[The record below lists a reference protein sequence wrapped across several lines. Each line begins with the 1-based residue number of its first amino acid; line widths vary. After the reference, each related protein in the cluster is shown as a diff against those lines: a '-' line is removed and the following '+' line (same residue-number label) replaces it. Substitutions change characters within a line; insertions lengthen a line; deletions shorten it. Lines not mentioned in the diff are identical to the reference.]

1 VNQEREK
8 TIAAIS
14 TPVGTGA
21 IAVIRMTGPDA
32 IEIADRVFVS
42 PRKKKAASCPA
53 HKALY
58 GWVQTIKGEQLDEV
72 LLLVMRAPH
81 TFTGED
87 TVEISCHGGMY
98 ICRRILEALLEAGA
112 SMAEP
117 GEFSKRAFLH
127 GRMDLTKA
135 EAVMDMISA
144 QTAYSLKAAVNQL
157 GGGLYKKIEA
167 LRQSLLDM
175 IVGIEVNID
184 YPEYEDVPEIT
195 DEAIQRG
202 CLEINEEIKALLA
215 TAESGRMLRQGVK
228 VSIVGRPN
236 VGKSSLLNMLL
247 REQRAI
253 VTSVPG
259 TTRDTLEERL
269 DLAGIPICIMDT
281 AGIRDTKDEVERIG
295 VERALQSLEQ
305 CDLAFFV
312 LDADREVLPE
322 ERQLFEKVK
331 ARPYLILLNK
341 MDAGWQSAEQLE
353 EVFPEAKGRILE
365 VSAKQGSGV
374 QALAARVKEMFFG
387 GEVLAD
393 DRPMV
398 TNLRQKEALIRAR
411 EALERV
417 LEQAE
422 FEQDLL
428 VIDIRQ
434 ACDFLGEV
442 CGRSTQEDVVTEIFS
457 RFCLGK

>member
-1 VNQEREK
+1 MSQEKEK

-14 TPVGTGA
+14 TPIGTGA

-32 IEIADRVFVS
+32 ISIADRIFIS
-42 PRKKKAASCPA
+42 PHKKTVAGCPGQRT
-53 HKALY
+53 LY
-58 GWVQTIKGEQLDEV
+58 GWIQTVKGERLDEV

-87 TVEISCHGGMY
+87 TVEINCHGGMY

-157 GGGLYKKIEA
+157 SGGLYEKIEA
-167 LRQSLLDM
+167 LRKKLLNM
-175 IVGIEVNID
+175 IVEVEVNID
-184 YPEYEDVPEIT
+184 YPEYDEVPEIT

-202 CLEINEEIKALLA
+202 CREIADEVETLLA

-259 TTRDTLEERL
+259 TTRDTLEETL
-269 DLAGIPICIMDT
+269 DLGGIPVCIMDT
-281 AGIRDTKDEVERIG
+281 AGIRDTKDEVEKIG

-305 CDLAFFV
+305 CDLALLV
-312 LDADREVLPE
+312 LDASRELLPE
-322 ERQLFEKVK
+322 EKELFEKVK

-341 MDAGWQSAEQLE
+341 MDEGRQSAEKLVK
-353 EVFPEAKGRILE
+353 VFPQAEGRILE
-365 VSAKQGSGV
+365 ISAKQGYGAE
-374 QALAARVKEMFFG
+374 ALAERVKSLFFG
-387 GEVLAD
+387 GEVLMD

-398 TNLRQKEALIRAR
+398 TNLRQKEALIRAK

-417 LEQAE
+417 MEQAN

-428 VIDIRQ
+428 VIDMRQ

-442 CGRSTQEDVVTEIFS
+442 CGRSTQEEVVTEIFS